1 MATTQRAFRLHKV
14 ACPRCGA
21 TMAIKTLASQH
32 VCRDLRAPRKKHQRA
47 APVESDVLQ
56 ARAREGAVRSF
67 EKRLGRLGLP
77 VAAFPVD
84 GIPLGESTS
93 DSNSESCEECVDCG
107 PACAAFKSKEFAY
120 LPQER

>member
-1 MATTQRAFRLHKV
+1 MAV
-14 ACPRCGA
+14 
-21 TMAIKTLASQH
+21 KTLASQH
-32 VCRDLRAPRKKHQRA
+32 LCRDLRAPRKKRQRA

-93 DSNSESCEECVDCG
+93 SNESESSEGYLCCG
-107 PACAAFKSKEFAY
+107 ATTPFA
-120 LPQER
+120 PQEGAAAVPLLPVQYVDADAVPAAA